1 MDFIVFEDQSS
12 YKRVNLENRLID
24 FALKVREL
32 IHLLPND
39 EFTRNL
45 KGQLTRSSTSP
56 SFNYGEAQSAESRKD
71 FVHKMGICLK
81 ELRETMVGLKFIIR
95 GDYSVPGELMEFLT
109 SENDELI
116 AIFVKSIETARKN
129 MNP

>member
-12 YKRVNLENRLID
+12 YKRVNMENRLID
-24 FALKVREL
+24 FALKVREP
-32 IHLLPND
+32 IPLLPND

-81 ELRETMVGLKFIIR
+81 ELRETLVGIKFIIR
-95 GDYSVPGELMEFLT
+95 GNYSVPDDLLEFLNK
-109 SENDELI
+109 ENNELI
-116 AIFVKSIETARKN
+116 SIFVKSIETARKN
-129 MNP
+129 MNL